1 MRPMNPKSAM
11 EFMNSNK
18 NKLNNKVNW
27 SFNLEANTH
36 LESIKQ
42 LHQEIQ
48 EQTLCLNCFFSSGHL
63 PHHIIYD
70 TNTYVNRSCLY

>member
-1 MRPMNPKSAM
+1 
-11 EFMNSNK
+11 MNSNK
-18 NKLNNKVNW
+18 NKLNNKINW
-27 SFNLEANTH
+27 FFNLEANTH

-48 EQTLCLNCFFSSGHL
+48 KQTLCLNCFFSSGHL

-70 TNTYVNRSCLY
+70 TNTYVNRSCLH

>member
-1 MRPMNPKSAM
+1 MGHI
-11 EFMNSNK
+11 NSSK
-18 NKLNNKVNW
+18 NKLNSKISW
-27 SFNLEANTH
+27 LFNLEANTH

-42 LHQEIQ
+42 LHQKIQ

-70 TNTYVNRSCLY
+70 TNTYVNRSCLH